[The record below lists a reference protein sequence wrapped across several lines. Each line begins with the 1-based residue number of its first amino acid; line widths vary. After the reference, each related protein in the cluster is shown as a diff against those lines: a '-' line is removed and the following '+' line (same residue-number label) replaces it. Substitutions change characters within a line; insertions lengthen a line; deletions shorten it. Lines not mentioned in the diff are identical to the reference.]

1 MVFKE
6 ILFMLM
12 ELVLYYKVSFEKWF
26 DLLFNNVF
34 IFFWFIYML
43 IFNCFVYFCYY
54 YFIILYSKGISCINM
69 ILYEFCFLYFK
80 LLYFVYY
87 MISLIRL
94 I

>member
-1 MVFKE
+1 
-6 ILFMLM
+6 MLM

-80 LLYFVYY
+80 LLYFVY
-87 MISLIRL
+87 
-94 I
+94 

>member
-12 ELVLYYKVSFEKWF
+12 ELVLYYKVSFEKRF
-26 DLLFNNVF
+26 DLLFNIVF

-54 YFIILYSKGISCINM
+54 YFIILYSKGIFGM
-69 ILYEFCFLYFK
+69 LY
-80 LLYFVYY
+80 
-87 MISLIRL
+87 
-94 I
+94 